1 MNPDFLVVG
10 AGVAGASVSA
20 SLSEHG
26 DVVLLE
32 REERAGYHT
41 TGRSAAFFTTNY
53 GNSTIR
59 RLTEASRLFFEN
71 PPDGFSSSELMS
83 PHKILT
89 VARSDQGANFVK
101 SFAVAQELGPDIR
114 RVGTSEAEEMC
125 PILRKGYCSAAYLE
139 QGMYMDVNA
148 IHSGFLRKLRLN
160 GGVLLC
166 GSELLSLQRRD
177 GFWSA
182 HTNNGTYSAP
192 ILVNAASAWADQVG
206 ALAGAKS
213 IGLVPKRRTV
223 IIFSAPREL
232 VPDNAPMV
240 MDVDEEFYFKPEAG
254 KILASHAD
262 ETPSLPCDVQP
273 EEIDIAVT
281 VSRVEQAIKVSV
293 GQIEHKWAGLRSF
306 VADNTPVV
314 GFDPYEDGFFW
325 LAGQGGYG
333 IMTSP
338 AIAEAA
344 SALILGNSWPA
355 SLDRTGVDE
364 GELAPGRGAPL

>member
-1 MNPDFLVVG
+1 
-10 AGVAGASVSA
+10 
-20 SLSEHG
+20 
-26 DVVLLE
+26 
-32 REERAGYHT
+32 
-41 TGRSAAFFTTNY
+41 
-53 GNSTIR
+53 
-59 RLTEASRLFFEN
+59 
-71 PPDGFSSSELMS
+71 
-83 PHKILT
+83 
-89 VARSDQGANFVK
+89 
-101 SFAVAQELGPDIR
+101 
-114 RVGTSEAEEMC
+114 
-125 PILRKGYCSAAYLE
+125 
-139 QGMYMDVNA
+139 MYMDVNA

-166 GSELLSLQRRD
+166 GSELLSLQRKD

-182 HTNNGTYSAP
+182 HTKNGTYSAP
-192 ILVNAASAWADQVG
+192 ILVNAAGAWADQVG
-206 ALAGAKS
+206 ALVGAKS

-254 KILASHAD
+254 KILASPAD

-306 VADNTPVV
+306 VADKTPVV

-355 SLDRTGVDE
+355 SLDRTGVD
-364 GELAPGRGAPL
+364 GGDLAPGRATLF